1 MVTFGREAPPLVR
14 RAENLLMERSG
25 LSASPLSHDD
35 LLAEERKAEC
45 LTHITTRGEE
55 KHMPTNATLQLTQQL
70 ARNGSLARKVKRK
83 TLDYLTSAVEYA
95 IRFIDSEGRKL
106 DYSEYTPRP
115 DDIFV
120 VTFPK
125 SGTTWLQMILYQI
138 FTDGEMDFAHIAEWS
153 PYFDAFVRGGD
164 GIEHL
169 PSPRV
174 IKSHL
179 AYKMIPKGPCKYIYV
194 ARNGKDVAVSY
205 FHYCQTHLSFNG
217 DFGQFFDLFL
227 NGFPSG
233 VYDHPTWIEYGH
245 PTWFEHV
252 SQWLENRSN
261 LDVLFLT
268 YEELKHN
275 REGAVR
281 KILAFCGKE
290 VSPEKFA
297 RIVER
302 SSFAFMKQYE
312 NKLDTLTCRLIEGK
326 MKTGNFI
333 RKGEVGGW
341 KEYFSS
347 EQKELFQ
354 RRLTKHLNNLNAE
367 LKNIIG

>member
-1 MVTFGREAPPLVR
+1 
-14 RAENLLMERSG
+14 
-25 LSASPLSHDD
+25 
-35 LLAEERKAEC
+35 
-45 LTHITTRGEE
+45 
-55 KHMPTNATLQLTQQL
+55 MPTNATLQPTRQL

-83 TLDYLTSAVEYA
+83 TLDYLTSAVGYA
-95 IRFIDSEGRKL
+95 IKFIDWEGRKL
-106 DYSEYTPRP
+106 DYSGFTPRP

-138 FTDGEMDFAHIAEWS
+138 FTDGEMNFTHIAEWS
-153 PYFDAFVRGGD
+153 PYFDAFVRGGR
-164 GIEHL
+164 GIDHL
-169 PSPRV
+169 PSPRI

-179 AYKMIPKGPCKYIYV
+179 AYNMIPKGPCKYIYV

-205 FHYCQTHLSFNG
+205 FHYCQTHLNFDG
-217 DFGQFFDLFL
+217 DFEQFFELFL
-227 NGFPSG
+227 NGFPIG
-233 VYDHPTWIEYGH
+233 IYGH

-275 REGAVR
+275 REAAVR

-290 VSPEKFA
+290 ISPQKLA

-312 NKLDTLTCRLIEGK
+312 NKLDTLTVRLIEGK
-326 MKTGNFI
+326 MKAGNFI

-341 KEYFSS
+341 KEYLSS
-347 EQKELFQ
+347 KQKELF
-354 RRLTKHLNNLNAE
+354 RRRFTKHLNSLNTE